1 MGSLE
6 TNKASGGGE
15 TVKIIITEEEY
26 IRCEKALEQLS
37 LDTQENIR
45 CESPDGELIM
55 LLGGKL

>member
-1 MGSLE
+1 M
-6 TNKASGGGE
+6 K
-15 TVKIIITEEEY
+15 VIITEEEY
-26 IRCEKALEQLS
+26 AWYEKSLEQLS

>member
-1 MGSLE
+1 M
-6 TNKASGGGE
+6 
-15 TVKIIITEEEY
+15 KIIITEEEY
-26 IRCEKALEQLS
+26 IRYEKALEQLS

>member
-1 MGSLE
+1 M
-6 TNKASGGGE
+6 K
-15 TVKIIITEEEY
+15 VIIAEEEY
-26 IRCEKALEQLS
+26 TRYEKALEKLS

>member
-1 MGSLE
+1 M
-6 TNKASGGGE
+6 
-15 TVKIIITEEEY
+15 KIIITEEEY

>member
-6 TNKASGGGE
+6 KQQNFGGGE
-15 TVKIIITEEEY
+15 AMKIIITEEEY